1 MDSQALFESNRT
13 ITMTVYRKLFLLML
27 AVFAV
32 IYVAGALFYTQQA
45 RHDVEREMK
54 GVVGFALSLGAPS
67 TLPDSVVA
75 NARHLRPANEFRAP
89 DNEVPAW
96 FSSLFEQQTG
106 GAVVNGWQVDPAD
119 EIEEIWEGF
128 VLISASYAVGVVL
141 CFLALFGMVRAG
153 MRTLSGLSGGMKAV
167 SEGQLTSR
175 LARQPEQE
183 LDELICRFNAMAEAL
198 ECEQQTVSTLVNEL
212 LQLQDREREHIA
224 RVLHDDLGQYLTGIR
239 AQARSLLYD
248 PELGDRQKQQAR
260 ELAEHCETI
269 QKHFRH
275 LLQDLHPLVMEQ
287 LGLGG
292 AIRHLAEQWQQL
304 SGLDCRL
311 AVDESLPDF
320 TGEQQ
325 THLYRF
331 LQEALNNISRHAN
344 ASSATLA
351 VARSDNELSVEVQ
364 DDGVGS
370 DGLPQNAGL
379 GVRSMRER
387 ARCLGGEV
395 QFLSRI
401 GEGTRI
407 RLAVPLSRFC
417 PTPGGAL

>member
-1 MDSQALFESNRT
+1 
-13 ITMTVYRKLFLLML
+13 MTVYRKTSLLML
-27 AVFAV
+27 AVFII
-32 IYVAGALFYTQQA
+32 IYVVGALLYTQQA
-45 RHDVEREMK
+45 RHDVEREMD
-54 GVVGFALSLGAPS
+54 GVAGLALSLGAPS
-67 TLPDSVVA
+67 ALPASVVDSV
-75 NARHLRPANEFRAP
+75 RHLRPAYRPDAP
-89 DNEVPAW
+89 GDETPDW
-96 FSSLFEQQTG
+96 FSALITEQS
-106 GAVVNGWQVDPAD
+106 ARPAVNGWQVDPED
-119 EIEEIWEGF
+119 EIKEIWEGF
-128 VLISASYAVGVVL
+128 LLISISYAVGMAL
-141 CFLALFGMVRAG
+141 CFLALLIMVRSG
-153 MRTLSGLSGGMKAV
+153 MRTLSSLSVAMEAV
-167 SEGQLTSR
+167 SEGQLSSR
-175 LARQPEQE
+175 LPRQRVQE
-183 LDELICRFNAMAEAL
+183 LDELILRFNSMAEAL
-198 ECEQQTVSTLVNEL
+198 ESEQQTVSRLLNEL

-248 PELGDRQKQQAR
+248 PELSDRQKQQAR

-287 LGLGG
+287 LGLGS
-292 AIRHLAEQWQQL
+292 AIRHLTEQWQQL
-304 SGLDCRL
+304 SGLNCHL
-311 AVDESLPDF
+311 AMDEHLPEF

-351 VARSDNELSVEVQ
+351 VARSNHELSIEVR
-364 DDGVGS
+364 DDGNGN
-370 DGLPQNAGL
+370 DELPGNAGL

-395 QFLSRI
+395 QFFSRI

-407 RLAVPLSRFC
+407 RLAVPLSRIC
-417 PTPGGAL
+417 PIPGGAL

>member
-1 MDSQALFESNRT
+1 
-13 ITMTVYRKLFLLML
+13 MTVYRKIFLLML

-32 IYVAGALFYTQQA
+32 IYVAGALLYTQQA

-67 TLPDSVVA
+67 TLPESVVA
-75 NARHLRPANEFRAP
+75 NARHLRPANEVRAP

-96 FSSLFEQQTG
+96 FSGLFEHQTDN
-106 GAVVNGWQVDPAD
+106 AVVNGWQVDPAD

-128 VLISASYAVGVVL
+128 ILISASYAVGVVL

-153 MRTLSGLSGGMKAV
+153 MRTLSGLSGGMKSV

-175 LARQPEQE
+175 LPRQPEQE
-183 LDELICRFNAMAEAL
+183 LDELICRFNSMAEAL
-198 ECEQQTVSTLVNEL
+198 ECEQQTVSRLVNEL

-248 PELGDRQKQQAR
+248 PELGEPQKQQAR

-311 AVDESLPDF
+311 AMDESLPDF

-344 ASSATLA
+344 ASSAILA
-351 VARSDNELSVEVQ
+351 VARSNNELSVEVQ

-370 DGLPQNAGL
+370 DELPANAGL

-407 RLAVPLSRFC
+407 RLAVPLSRFY